1 MNDNEIQNVSASDS
15 SVDQVKEIDIN
26 PIKSIVKDKTSR
38 RLAKGLQKKSNKP
51 SWWIRTKR
59 KKLVSELQTSL
70 KELGVKKAWVHNHF
84 ISAEEKKAKNIT
96 IYVEVNNS
104 KSMKFD
110 AQQLDSLMDKKFK
123 RKKITVIDIAS
134 LQPVIKEF
142 VFRDV
147 TPLL

>member
-26 PIKSIVKDKTSR
+26 PIKSIVKDKTSK

-70 KELGVKKAWVHNHF
+70 KELALKKHGF
-84 ISAEEKKAKNIT
+84 II
-96 IYVEVNNS
+96 I
-104 KSMKFD
+104 
-110 AQQLDSLMDKKFK
+110 SLVQKK
-123 RKKITVIDIAS
+123 RKLRI
-134 LQPVIKEF
+134 LQSMLRLIIPNQ
-142 VFRDV
+142 
-147 TPLL
+147 